1 MAYSQIFQKRRDD
14 AHQSRDH
21 IFVLLPVQYRYPRW
35 GWHRYRLYQTY
46 NNNGR
51 DCKHIAHNL
60 CHFRLS
66 GTVARNEATK
76 NIAAVLSVFGG
87 TNERKALSM
96 AENYTNNTLILT
108 FDGEYLT
115 NDKDLF
121 IAPDEI
127 ICYINTTGCRDQKI
141 EEMKS
146 IIASADWETFCA
158 ACECYNSHFTVSEL
172 IDFVNEMDE
181 HFILLP
187 HIHTLEDLG
196 EFIFDN
202 HWDSSKYAKIRYH
215 INFESIGHDM
225 VVAGEAAE
233 TTYGYMIMLW

>member
-1 MAYSQIFQKRRDD
+1 M
-14 AHQSRDH
+14 
-21 IFVLLPVQYRYPRW
+21 
-35 GWHRYRLYQTY
+35 
-46 NNNGR
+46 
-51 DCKHIAHNL
+51 
-60 CHFRLS
+60 
-66 GTVARNEATK
+66 ARNEATK

-202 HWDSSKYAKIRYH
+202 HWDSSKYA
-215 INFESIGHDM
+215 
-225 VVAGEAAE
+225 

>member
-1 MAYSQIFQKRRDD
+1 MPTNHETIFLYCFQYSIAIPAGDGIAIGCIRHIITMAEIVSTSLTIS
-14 AHQSRDH
+14 A
-21 IFVLLPVQYRYPRW
+21 IFVCRVPWLVMKQLK
-35 GWHRYRLYQTY
+35 
-46 NNNGR
+46 NN
-51 DCKHIAHNL
+51 
-60 CHFRLS
+60 
-66 GTVARNEATK
+66 
-76 NIAAVLSVFGG
+76 AAVLSVFGG

>member
-1 MAYSQIFQKRRDD
+1 MPTNHETIFCSTFCTVSSPLLGVASLTAVLDIYLSMAEIVSTSLTIS
-14 AHQSRDH
+14 A
-21 IFVLLPVQYRYPRW
+21 IFVCRVPWLVMKQL
-35 GWHRYRLYQTY
+35 
-46 NNNGR
+46 
-51 DCKHIAHNL
+51 
-60 CHFRLS
+60 
-66 GTVARNEATK
+66 K

>member
-1 MAYSQIFQKRRDD
+1 MPTNHETIFLYCFQYSIVAPPLGMASLL
-14 AHQSRDH
+14 A
-21 IFVLLPVQYRYPRW
+21 VLDI
-35 GWHRYRLYQTY
+35 Y

>member
-1 MAYSQIFQKRRDD
+1 MPTNHETIFLYCFQYSIAIPAGDGIAIGCIRHIITMAEIVSTSLTIS
-14 AHQSRDH
+14 A
-21 IFVLLPVQYRYPRW
+21 IFVCRVPWLVMKQLK
-35 GWHRYRLYQTY
+35 
-46 NNNGR
+46 NN
-51 DCKHIAHNL
+51 
-60 CHFRLS
+60 
-66 GTVARNEATK
+66 
-76 NIAAVLSVFGG
+76 AAVLSVFGG

-202 HWDSSKYAKIRYH
+202 HWDSSKYAKIRCH

>member
-1 MAYSQIFQKRRDD
+1 MPTNHETIFLYCFQYSIAIPAGDGIAIGCIRHIITMAEIVSTSLTIS
-14 AHQSRDH
+14 A
-21 IFVLLPVQYRYPRW
+21 IFVCRVPWLVMKQP
-35 GWHRYRLYQTY
+35 
-46 NNNGR
+46 
-51 DCKHIAHNL
+51 
-60 CHFRLS
+60 
-66 GTVARNEATK
+66 K

-172 IDFVNEMDE
+172 IEFVNEMDE

>member
-1 MAYSQIFQKRRDD
+1 MPTNHETIFLYCFQYSIAIPAGDGIAIGCIRHIITMAEIVSTSLTIS
-14 AHQSRDH
+14 A
-21 IFVLLPVQYRYPRW
+21 IFVCRVPWLVMKQL
-35 GWHRYRLYQTY
+35 
-46 NNNGR
+46 
-51 DCKHIAHNL
+51 
-60 CHFRLS
+60 
-66 GTVARNEATK
+66 K

-196 EFIFDN
+196 EFIFDK

>member
-1 MAYSQIFQKRRDD
+1 MPTNHETIFLYCFQYSIAIPAGDGIAIGCIRHIITMAEIVSTSLTIS
-14 AHQSRDH
+14 A
-21 IFVLLPVQYRYPRW
+21 IFVCRVPWLVMKQLK
-35 GWHRYRLYQTY
+35 
-46 NNNGR
+46 NN
-51 DCKHIAHNL
+51 
-60 CHFRLS
+60 
-66 GTVARNEATK
+66 
-76 NIAAVLSVFGG
+76 AAVLSVFGG

-115 NDKDLF
+115 NDKNLF

>member
-1 MAYSQIFQKRRDD
+1 MPTNHETIFLYCFQYSIAIPAGDGIAIGCIRHIITMAEIVSTSLTIS
-14 AHQSRDH
+14 A
-21 IFVLLPVQYRYPRW
+21 IFVCRVPWLVMKQLK
-35 GWHRYRLYQTY
+35 
-46 NNNGR
+46 NN
-51 DCKHIAHNL
+51 
-60 CHFRLS
+60 
-66 GTVARNEATK
+66 
-76 NIAAVLSVFGG
+76 AAVLSVFGG

-225 VVAGEAAE
+225 VVTGEAAE

>member
-1 MAYSQIFQKRRDD
+1 MPTNHETIFLYCFQYSIAIPAGDGIAIGCIRHIITMAEIVSTSLTIS
-14 AHQSRDH
+14 A
-21 IFVLLPVQYRYPRW
+21 IFVCRVPWLVMKQL
-35 GWHRYRLYQTY
+35 
-46 NNNGR
+46 
-51 DCKHIAHNL
+51 
-60 CHFRLS
+60 
-66 GTVARNEATK
+66 K